1 VPGNPPATA
10 NGTTYFVN
18 ASTDASALM
27 VVRGADFLSAFD
39 KPLQD
44 ALAKL
49 LLRLRDFQFT
59 PRVDASGC
67 LAFFR
72 WGF

>member
-10 NGTTYFVN
+10 NGTTYSVN

-27 VVRGADFLSAFD
+27 VCSADFLSAFD

-49 LLRLRDFQFT
+49 LLRLRDCQFT